1 MSAHLPPNLQKLFTP
16 RPNLNYVTQPC
27 TDRRLSSR
35 TTQQHSG
42 VAQYLKYIGFD
53 DQYQPSEAPLQR
65 RRRVRE
71 ERIKRAQLELQRQLK
86 EYDPY
91 KLAESAMVVDSSLD
105 YDGDGDAAD
114 DLEEGEVLLKQLSS
128 NPYNTLFVGNIPT
141 QSTEE
146 DIKGI
151 FDRFGDCKVFRIKKP
166 NGVVRPYAFIEYDNE
181 ESLKRAYHSMHTNSP
196 SIHGQQLLIDV
207 ERGRTVPDWKPRR
220 LGGGIKSKKQST
232 MSNNNSRRGS
242 SSAKRSRH
250 SMTDDSGRHNKRR
263 H

>member
-1 MSAHLPPNLQKLFTP
+1 M
-16 RPNLNYVTQPC
+16 
-27 TDRRLSSR
+27 
-35 TTQQHSG
+35 
-42 VAQYLKYIGFD
+42 
-53 DQYQPSEAPLQR
+53 
-65 RRRVRE
+65 
-71 ERIKRAQLELQRQLK
+71 K

-105 YDGDGDAAD
+105 YDGDGDAAE

-141 QSTEE
+141 RSTEE

-196 SIHGQQLLIDV
+196 SIHGQ
-207 ERGRTVPDWKPRR
+207 
-220 LGGGIKSKKQST
+220 
-232 MSNNNSRRGS
+232 
-242 SSAKRSRH
+242 
-250 SMTDDSGRHNKRR
+250 
-263 H
+263 